1 MTLDAVDTA
10 SNMQRLNESY
20 HEVSMN
26 TAATIIPD
34 AADNINQHFLQNIT
48 KNPNNWSDPRM
59 DELLEAQSREIDAE
73 KRLEMFKEIVEILH
87 KGESHVVPLVR
98 FDQGG
103 LMDYRIQGYH
113 VPTSIP
119 VGPLLGPDLVG

>member
-1 MTLDAVDTA
+1 M
-10 SNMQRLNESY
+10 RESS
-20 HEVSMN
+20 HHVTQN

-34 AADNINQHFLQNIT
+34 AADNINQHFLQNIL
-48 KNPNNWSDPRM
+48 KNPNNWSDSRM
-59 DELLEAQSREIDAE
+59 DELLAAQSREIDAG
-73 KRLEMFKEIVEILH
+73 KRQEIFREMVEILH

-113 VPTSIP
+113 VPTSIQLIHSWDQ
-119 VGPLLGPDLVG
+119 VWWDPDAECPDEKGCQ